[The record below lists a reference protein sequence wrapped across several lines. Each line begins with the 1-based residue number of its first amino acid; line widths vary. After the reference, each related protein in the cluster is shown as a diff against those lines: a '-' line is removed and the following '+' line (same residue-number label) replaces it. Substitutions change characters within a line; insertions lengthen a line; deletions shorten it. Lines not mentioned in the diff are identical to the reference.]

1 MHVRM
6 LQMLSI
12 LKFHQRLSR
21 LWCRYT
27 RCIEFIHKI
36 RIKQFQRLT
45 LLSPVV
51 FYSIGKNCIS
61 YEKME
66 PSPFI
71 RLFISLSLTLSP
83 SLWIWSQCLNPVFFH
98 VVCSLLC
105 KCKFSAPKLKERL
118 EQSKTNTSFEVC
130 LLIDRIFVFFHPPK
144 IEYGFCLSDKFF
156 FLIQWR
162 CWKNS

>member
-1 MHVRM
+1 MLFVSMHVRM

-12 LKFHQRLSR
+12 LKFHRR
-21 LWCRYT
+21 FGCLWCRYT

-61 YEKME
+61 YEKIE
-66 PSPFI
+66 PSPFL
-71 RLFISLSLTLSP
+71 RLFFSRSLSHLP
-83 SLWIWSQCLNPVFFH
+83 LWIWSQCLNPVFFH

-130 LLIDRIFVFFHPPK
+130 LLIDRIFVFFTLQK
-144 IEYGFCLSDKFF
+144 LNMGFAYLMSSFF
-156 FLIQWR
+156 
-162 CWKNS
+162 